1 MTSSITTNDIP
12 QADLI
17 WDVARVPEAVAQGLT
32 TPSAIANYLGNKVPR
47 QGLYYAQAAH
57 TLGLIER
64 DAGGELTLTTYGRAF
79 INYDRISKQ
88 RGLRRLVLEREP
100 TRSLV
105 VGLRASGEMGR
116 DGLAHLIQGLVNLS
130 DSTARRRAQTIAR
143 WLCDLGL
150 VQEQQGKLVYKTPA
164 PATTAAH
171 QRQAA

>member
-1 MTSSITTNDIP
+1 MQIDTNDIP

-32 TPSAIANYLGNKVPR
+32 TPSAIAAYLGGKVPR

-57 TLGLIER
+57 TLGLISR
-64 DAGGELTLTTYGRAF
+64 DDNGGMTLTTYGCAF

-105 VGLRASGEMGR
+105 AGLRASGGMGR
-116 DGLAHLIQGLVNLS
+116 DGLARQIQGLVNLS
-130 DSTARRRAQTIAR
+130 DSTAYRRAQTLER
-143 WLCDLGL
+143 WLCELGL
-150 VQEQQGKLVYKTPA
+150 VHKEHGLLVYKAPV
-164 PATTAAH
+164 PATVVAH